1 MKTPARS
8 LLSTLIGAAIAA
20 FGLASP
26 ALAQKAEVI
35 HWWTSG
41 GESAAV
47 KQLAEAYTKAGGQW
61 VDNAIAGGDNA
72 RAAAL
77 NRIAGGNPPT
87 ASQFNTSKQYHE
99 LIDNDLLN
107 NVDEVAAKEGWDQW
121 MPTPIKNV
129 IKVKGHYY
137 AVPVNIHSAAW
148 FWYSK
153 AVLAKA
159 GVSEPKNEAEFWTAL
174 DKIKASGQT
183 AFAQSGT
190 LTYERGTF
198 SAVLLHMGG
207 RDLYMKF
214 YGDKDASAVKSAEFR
229 AVIEKFKKL
238 RSYADAGFAGR
249 NWNDTT
255 ALLVTDKAGFQT
267 VGDWAKGEFLAAG
280 KTAGKEFGCFAGWG
294 PKASYMVSGDVFV
307 LPKTSNK
314 EAIAA
319 QQLMAKVITSPA
331 TQVAFNVKKGSIP
344 IRPDVEMSGLDI
356 CAQAGVTALKDP
368 ARQTPDPS
376 MLMAPDIYGKVADV
390 ITKLWNTDM
399 KPEDA
404 QTQFAAAINSK

>member
-1 MKTPARS
+1 MNASARS
-8 LLSTLIGAAIAA
+8 LLATLIAGTG
-20 FGLASP
+20 FCST

-47 KQLAEAYTKAGGQW
+47 KQLAEAYTKAGGTW

-77 NRIAGGNPPT
+77 NRIAGGNPPV

-99 LIDNDLLN
+99 LIENDLLS

-137 AVPVNIHSAAW
+137 AVPVNIHSGAW

-159 GVSEPKNEAEFWTAL
+159 GVGEPKTEAEFWTAL
-174 DKIKASGQT
+174 EKIKASGQT

-190 LTYERGTF
+190 LSYERATF
-198 SAVLLHMGG
+198 TAVLLHMGG

-214 YGDKDASAVKSAEFR
+214 YGDKDANAVKSPEFR
-229 AVIEKFKKL
+229 AVVEKYKKL
-238 RSYADAGFAGR
+238 RSFADAGFAGR
-249 NWNDTT
+249 SWNDTT
-255 ALLVTDKAGFQT
+255 ALLVTDRAGFQT

-280 KTAGKEFGCFAGWG
+280 KTAGKEFGCFQGWG
-294 PKASYMVSGDVFV
+294 PKAPYMVSGDVFV

-314 EAIAA
+314 EAQAA

-344 IRPDVEMSGLDI
+344 IRSDVDMGGLDI
-356 CAQAGVTALKDP
+356 CAQAGVTAMKDP

-376 MLMAPDIYGKVADV
+376 MLMAPDIYGKVTDV

-404 QTQFAAAINSK
+404 QSQFVAAISSK

>member
-1 MKTPARS
+1 MKTFSMS
-8 LLSTLIGAAIAA
+8 LLATLIA
-20 FGLASP
+20 GLGLTAP

-41 GESAAV
+41 GESAAL
-47 KQLAEAYTKAGGQW
+47 KQLAEAYNKAGGQW

-99 LIDNDLLN
+99 LIEAGMLAD
-107 NVDEVAAKEGWDQW
+107 VDEVAAKEGWDQW
-121 MPTPIKNV
+121 MPGPIKNV

-137 AVPVNIHSAAW
+137 AVPVNIHSATW

-159 GVSEPKNEAEFWTAL
+159 GVTEPKTEAEFWTAL

-183 AFAQSGT
+183 GFAQSGT
-190 LTYERGTF
+190 IAYERATF
-198 SAVLLHMGG
+198 SATLLHMGG

-214 YGDKDASAVKSAEFR
+214 YGDKDVNTVKSPAFR
-229 AVIEKFKKL
+229 TVLEKFKKL
-238 RSYADAGFAGR
+238 RSYTDAGVAGR
-249 NWNDTT
+249 SWNDTT

-267 VGDWAKGEFLAAG
+267 VGDWAKGEFIAAG
-280 KTAGKEFGCFAGWG
+280 KTAGKEYGCFAGWG
-294 PKASYMVSGDVFV
+294 PKAPYMISGDVFV

-314 EAIAA
+314 EAMAA

-344 IRPDVEMSGLDI
+344 IRPDVEI
-356 CAQAGVTALKDP
+356 
-368 ARQTPDPS
+368 ARDRREATS
-376 MLMAPDIYGKVADV
+376 
-390 ITKLWNTDM
+390 
-399 KPEDA
+399 
-404 QTQFAAAINSK
+404 

>member
-1 MKTPARS
+1 MKRLAVS
-8 LLSTLIGAAIAA
+8 LLATLVA
-20 FGLASP
+20 GLGLSSP

-47 KQLAEAYTKAGGQW
+47 KQLADAYNKAGGQW

-99 LIDNDLLN
+99 LVDADLLSS
-107 NVDEVAAKEGWDQW
+107 VDEVAAREGWDQW
-121 MPTPIKNV
+121 MPGPIKNV
-129 IKVKGHYY
+129 IKIKGHYY

-159 GVSEPKNEAEFWTAL
+159 GVTEPKTEAEFWSAL
-174 DKIKASGQT
+174 DKIKASGQIG
-183 AFAQSGT
+183 FAQSGT
-190 LTYERGTF
+190 LTYERATF
-198 SAVLLHMGG
+198 TAVLLHMGG
-207 RDLYMKF
+207 RDLYNKF
-214 YGDKDASAVKSAEFR
+214 YGDKDINAVKSPAFR
-229 AVIEKFKKL
+229 TVLEKFKKL
-238 RSYADAGFAGR
+238 RSYSDPGVAGR
-249 NWNDTT
+249 TWNDTT

-280 KTAGKEFGCFAGWG
+280 KTAGKEYGCFAGWG
-294 PKASYMVSGDVFV
+294 PSAPYMISGDVFV

-331 TQVAFNVKKGSIP
+331 TQVAFNMKKGSIP
-344 IRPDVEMSGLDI
+344 IRPDVDASGMDI
-356 CAQAGVTALKDP
+356 CAQAGVIALKDP

-376 MLMAPDIYGKVADV
+376 MLMAPDMYGKVADV
-390 ITKLWNTDM
+390 ITKFWNTDM
-399 KPEDA
+399 KPEEA
-404 QTQFAAAINSK
+404 QNQLVAVLSAK

>member
-1 MKTPARS
+1 MKAAARS
-8 LLSTLIGAAIAA
+8 LLLTLIASFGMAA
-20 FGLASP
+20 P

-47 KQLAEAYTKAGGQW
+47 KQLAEAYNKAGGQW

-77 NRIAGGNPPT
+77 NRIAGGNPPV

-99 LIDNDLLN
+99 LIEAGLLN
-107 NVDEVAAKEGWDQW
+107 NVDEVAAKEGWEQW

-129 IKVKGHYY
+129 IKVGGHYY

-159 GVSEPKNEAEFWTAL
+159 GVSEPKTEAEFWTAL
-174 DKIKASGQT
+174 DKIKASGQIP
-183 AFAQSGT
+183 FAQSGT
-190 LTYERGTF
+190 LSYERATF

-214 YGDKDASAVKSAEFR
+214 YGDRDGSAVKSAEFR
-229 AVIEKFKKL
+229 TVLEKFKRL

-280 KTAGKEFGCFAGWG
+280 KTAGKEFGCFSGWG
-294 PKASYMVSGDVFV
+294 PKAAYMVSGDVFV

-344 IRPDVEMSGLDI
+344 IRPDVDASGLDA
-356 CAQAGVTALKDP
+356 CAQAGVLALKDP

-376 MLMAPDIYGKVADV
+376 MLMAPDLFGKVADV

-404 QTQFAAAINSK
+404 QTQLVAAIGAK

>member
-1 MKTPARS
+1 MTARAR
-8 LLSTLIGAAIAA
+8 LLLAALFA
-20 FGLASP
+20 GLGLSSP

-47 KQLAEAYTKAGGQW
+47 KQLAEAYNKAGGQW

-87 ASQFNTSKQYHE
+87 VSQFNTSKQYHE
-99 LIDNDLLN
+99 LIEAGLLS
-107 NVDEVAAKEGWDQW
+107 NVDEVAAKEGWEQW

-159 GVSEPKNEAEFWTAL
+159 GVAEPKNEAEFWSAL
-174 DKIKASGQT
+174 DKIKASGQI

-190 LTYERGTF
+190 TTYERGTF

-214 YGDKDASAVKSAEFR
+214 YGSQDVNAVKSAEFR
-229 AVIEKFKKL
+229 AVVEKFKRL
-238 RSYADAGFAGR
+238 RGYADPGFAGR

-280 KTAGKEFGCFAGWG
+280 KTAGKEFGCFQGWG
-294 PKASYMVSGDVFV
+294 PKAAYMVSGDVFV
-307 LPKTSNK
+307 LPKIGSK
-314 EAIAA
+314 EAVAA
-319 QQLMAKVITSPA
+319 QQLMARVITSPA
-331 TQVAFNVKKGSIP
+331 TQVAFNVRKGSIP
-344 IRPDVEMSGLDI
+344 IRPDVDMGGLDA

-368 ARQTPDPS
+368 ARQTPDPA
-376 MLMAPDIYGKVADV
+376 MLMAPDVYGKVADV

-399 KPEDA
+399 KPEEA
-404 QTQFAAAINSK
+404 QNQLVAAISGK

>member
-1 MKTPARS
+1 MS
-8 LLSTLIGAAIAA
+8 LLATLIA
-20 FGLASP
+20 GLGLSAP

-41 GESAAV
+41 GESAAL
-47 KQLAEAYTKAGGQW
+47 KQLADAYNKAGGQW
-61 VDNAIAGGDNA
+61 VDTAIAGGDNA

-99 LIDNDLLN
+99 LIDAGLLADVN
-107 NVDEVAAKEGWDQW
+107 EVAAKEGWDQW
-121 MPTPIKNV
+121 MPGPIKNV
-129 IKVKGHYY
+129 IKKNGNYY

-159 GVSEPKNEAEFWTAL
+159 GVTEPKTEAEFWTAL

-183 AFAQSGT
+183 GFAQSGT
-190 LTYERGTF
+190 LSYERATF

-207 RDLYMKF
+207 RDMYLKF
-214 YGDKDASAVKSAEFR
+214 YGDKDANLVKSAAFKT
-229 AVIEKFKKL
+229 VLEKFKKL
-238 RSYADAGFAGR
+238 RTYADAGVAGR
-249 NWNDTT
+249 SWNDTT

-280 KTAGKEFGCFAGWG
+280 KTAGKEFGCFQGWG
-294 PKASYMVSGDVFV
+294 PKAPYMVSGDVFV

-319 QQLMAKVITSPA
+319 QQLLAKVITSPA
-331 TQVAFNVKKGSIP
+331 TQVAFNMKKGSIP
-344 IRPDVEMSGLDI
+344 IRSDVDSSGMDI
-356 CAQAGVTALKDP
+356 CAQAGVIALKDP
-368 ARQTPDPS
+368 ARATPDPS
-376 MLMAPDIYGKVADV
+376 MLMAPDIFGNVADV
-390 ITKLWNTDM
+390 VTKLWNTDL
-399 KPEDA
+399 KVEDA
-404 QTQFAAAINSK
+404 QGLFVKALASN

>member
-1 MKTPARS
+1 MKRLSVS
-8 LLSTLIGAAIAA
+8 LLAMFIV
-20 FGLASP
+20 GLGFVSSAS
-26 ALAQKAEVI
+26 AQKAEVI

-47 KQLAEAYTKAGGQW
+47 KQLAEAYNKAGGQW

-77 NRIAGGNPPT
+77 NRIAGGNPPV

-99 LIDNDLLN
+99 LIDNDLLSS
-107 NVDEVAAKEGWDQW
+107 VDEVAAKEGWDQW
-121 MPTPIKNV
+121 MPGPIKNV

-137 AVPVNIHSAAW
+137 AVPVNIHSGAW

-159 GVSEPKNEAEFWTAL
+159 GATEPKNEAEFWSAL
-174 DKIKASGQT
+174 DKIKASGQIG
-183 AFAQSGT
+183 FAQSGT
-190 LTYERGTF
+190 LTYERATF
-198 SAVLLHMGG
+198 TAVLLHMGG
-207 RDLYMKF
+207 RDLYNKF
-214 YGDKDASAVKSAEFR
+214 YGDKDVNAVKSPAFR
-229 AVIEKFKKL
+229 TVLEKFKRL
-238 RSYADAGFAGR
+238 RSYTDPGVAGR
-249 NWNDTT
+249 SWNDTT
-255 ALLVTDKAGFQT
+255 ALLVTDRAGFQT

-294 PKASYMVSGDVFV
+294 PAAPYMISGDVFV

-314 EAIAA
+314 EAQAA

-331 TQVAFNVKKGSIP
+331 TQVAFNMKKGSIP
-344 IRPDVEMSGLDI
+344 IRPDVDASGMDI
-356 CAQAGVTALKDP
+356 CAQAGVVALKDP

-390 ITKLWNTDM
+390 ITKLWNTDL

-404 QTQFAAAINSK
+404 QTQLVAAIGAK

>member
-1 MKTPARS
+1 MKKFTAS
-8 LLSTLIGAAIAA
+8 LIAGLIAGLGAAA
-20 FGLASP
+20 P

-41 GESAAV
+41 GESAAL
-47 KQLAEAYTKAGGQW
+47 KQLADAYNKAGGQW

-99 LIDNDLLN
+99 LIEAGMLAD
-107 NVDEVAAKEGWDQW
+107 VDEVATKEGWDQW
-121 MPTPIKNV
+121 MPVPIKNV

-159 GVSEPKNEAEFWTAL
+159 GVSEPKTEAEFWTAL

-183 AFAQSGT
+183 GFAQSGT
-190 LTYERGTF
+190 VSYERATF

-207 RDLYMKF
+207 RDLYTKF
-214 YGDKDASAVKSAEFR
+214 YGDKDVASVKSPAFR
-229 AVIEKFKKL
+229 SVLEKFKKL
-238 RSYADAGFAGR
+238 RNYTDAGVAGR
-249 NWNDTT
+249 SWNDTT

-267 VGDWAKGEFLAAG
+267 VGDWAKGEFIAAG
-280 KTAGKEFGCFAGWG
+280 KTAGKEYGCFAGWG
-294 PKASYMVSGDVFV
+294 PKAPYMVSGDVFV
-307 LPKTSNK
+307 LPKSSNK
-314 EAIAA
+314 EAMAA
-319 QQLMAKVITSPA
+319 QQLMAKVITSPM
-331 TQVAFNVKKGSIP
+331 TQVAFNTKKGSIP
-344 IRPDVEMSGLDI
+344 IRPDVDASGMDI
-356 CAQAGVTALKDP
+356 CAQAGVVALKDP

-376 MLMAPDIYGKVADV
+376 MLMAPDIFGKVADV
-390 ITKLWNTDM
+390 ITKFWNTDM
-399 KPEDA
+399 KVEDA
-404 QTQFAAAINSK
+404 QNQLATAIASK

>member
-1 MKTPARS
+1 MKTSARS
-8 LLSTLIGAAIAA
+8 LLAILL
-20 FGLASP
+20 FGGGLCSS

-47 KQLAEAYTKAGGQW
+47 KQLAEAYNKAGGQW

-77 NRIAGGNPPT
+77 NRIAGGNPPV

-99 LIDNDLLN
+99 LIEADLLN
-107 NVDEVAAKEGWDQW
+107 NVDDVAAKEGWDQW

-137 AVPVNIHSAAW
+137 AVPVNIHSGSW
-148 FWYSK
+148 FFYSK

-159 GVSEPKNEAEFWTAL
+159 GVAEPKTEAEFWAAL

-190 LTYERGTF
+190 LSYERATF
-198 SAVLLHMGG
+198 TAVLLHMGG
-207 RDLYMKF
+207 RELYMKF
-214 YGDKDASAVKSAEFR
+214 YGDKDANAVKSPEFR
-229 AVIEKFKKL
+229 AVVDKFKKL
-238 RSYADAGFAGR
+238 RTYADAGFAGR

-255 ALLVTDKAGFQT
+255 ALLVTDKAGFQA

-280 KTAGKEFGCFAGWG
+280 KTAGKEFGCFQGWG
-294 PKASYMVSGDVFV
+294 PKAPYMVSGDVFV

-314 EAIAA
+314 EAQAA

-344 IRPDVEMSGLDI
+344 IRSDVDMGGLDI

-399 KPEDA
+399 KSEDA
-404 QTQFAAAINSK
+404 QTQFIAAISSK

>member
-1 MKTPARS
+1 MKKLTAS
-8 LLSTLIGAAIAA
+8 LFAGLIAGLGAAT
-20 FGLASP
+20 P

-41 GESAAV
+41 GESAAL
-47 KQLAEAYTKAGGQW
+47 KQLAEAYNKAGGQW

-77 NRIAGGNPPT
+77 NRIAGGNPPA

-99 LIDNDLLN
+99 LIDAGLLAD
-107 NVDEVAAKEGWDQW
+107 VDEVASKEGWDQW
-121 MPTPIKNV
+121 MPGPIKNV
-129 IKVKGHYY
+129 IKIKGHYY

-159 GVSEPKNEAEFWTAL
+159 GVSEPKTEAEFWTAL

-183 AFAQSGT
+183 GFAQSGT
-190 LTYERGTF
+190 LSYERATF

-207 RDLYMKF
+207 RDLYTKF
-214 YGDKDASAVKSAEFR
+214 YGDKDAATIRSPAFR
-229 AVIEKFKKL
+229 TVLEKFKRL
-238 RSYADAGFAGR
+238 RTYADPGFAGR
-249 NWNDTT
+249 SWNDTT

-267 VGDWAKGEFLAAG
+267 VGDWAKGEFIAAG
-280 KTAGKEFGCFAGWG
+280 KTAGKEYGCFAGWG
-294 PKASYMVSGDVFV
+294 PKSSYMVSGDVFV

-314 EAIAA
+314 DTMAA
-319 QQLMAKVITSPA
+319 QQLMARVITSPA
-331 TQVAFNVKKGSIP
+331 TQVAFNTKKGSIP
-344 IRPDVEMSGLDI
+344 IRPDVDASSMDI
-356 CAQAGVTALKDP
+356 CAQAGVVALKDP

-399 KPEDA
+399 KVEDA
-404 QTQFAAAINSK
+404 QSQLVAAVGSK

>member
-1 MKTPARS
+1 MKNINMS
-8 LLSTLIGAAIAA
+8 LLATLIASLGIS
-20 FGLASP
+20 SP

-41 GESAAV
+41 GESAAL
-47 KQLAEAYTKAGGQW
+47 KQLAEGYNKAGGQW

-99 LIDNDLLN
+99 LIDAGLLAD
-107 NVDEVAAKEGWDQW
+107 VDEVAAKEGWDKW
-121 MPTPIKNV
+121 MPGPIKNV
-129 IKVKGHYY
+129 IKKNGHYY
-137 AVPVNIHSAAW
+137 AVPVNIHSGTW

-159 GVSEPKNEAEFWTAL
+159 GVTEPKTEAEFWTAL

-190 LTYERGTF
+190 LSYERSTF

-207 RDLYMKF
+207 RDMYMKF
-214 YGDKDASAVKSAEFR
+214 YGDKDVNTIKSPGFKT
-229 AVIEKFKKL
+229 VLEKFKKL
-238 RSYADAGFAGR
+238 RTYTDAGVAGR
-249 NWNDTT
+249 SWNDTT

-267 VGDWAKGEFLAAG
+267 VGDWAKGEFIAAG
-280 KTAGKEFGCFAGWG
+280 KTAGKEYGCFQGWG
-294 PKASYMVSGDVFV
+294 PKAPYMVSGDVFV

-331 TQVAFNVKKGSIP
+331 TQVAFNMKKGSIP
-344 IRPDVEMSGLDI
+344 IRPDVDASGMDI
-356 CAQAGVTALKDP
+356 CAQAGVIALKDP
-368 ARQTPDPS
+368 DRATPDPS
-376 MLMAPDIYGKVADV
+376 MLMAPDIFGNVSDV

-399 KPEDA
+399 KAEDA
-404 QTQFAAAINSK
+404 QGLFAKAVASN

>member
-1 MKTPARS
+1 MKNIKMS
-8 LLSTLIGAAIAA
+8 LLATLIASLGIS
-20 FGLASP
+20 SP

-41 GESAAV
+41 GESAAL
-47 KQLAEAYTKAGGQW
+47 KQLADGYNKAGGQW

-99 LIDNDLLN
+99 LIDAGLLAD
-107 NVDEVAAKEGWDQW
+107 VDEVAAKEGWDQW
-121 MPTPIKNV
+121 MPGPIKNV
-129 IKVKGHYY
+129 IKKNGHYY
-137 AVPVNIHSAAW
+137 AVPVNIHSGTW

-159 GVSEPKNEAEFWTAL
+159 GVAEPKTEAEFWTAL

-190 LTYERGTF
+190 LSYERSTF

-207 RDLYMKF
+207 RDMYMKF
-214 YGDKDASAVKSAEFR
+214 YGDKDANVVKSAAFKT
-229 AVIEKFKKL
+229 VLEKFKKL
-238 RSYADAGFAGR
+238 RSYTDAGVAGR
-249 NWNDTT
+249 SWNDTT

-280 KTAGKEFGCFAGWG
+280 KTAGKEFGCFQGWG
-294 PKASYMVSGDVFV
+294 PKAPYMVSGDVFV
-307 LPKTSNK
+307 LPKTTNK
-314 EAIAA
+314 DAIAA
-319 QQLMAKVITSPA
+319 QQLLAKVITSPA
-331 TQVAFNVKKGSIP
+331 TQVAFNMKKGSIP
-344 IRPDVEMSGLDI
+344 IRPDVDASGMDI
-356 CAQAGVTALKDP
+356 CAQAGVIALKDP
-368 ARQTPDPS
+368 ARATPDPS
-376 MLMAPDIYGKVADV
+376 MLMAPDIFGNVSDV
-390 ITKLWNTDM
+390 ITKFWNTDI
-399 KPEDA
+399 KVEDA
-404 QTQFAAAINSK
+404 QGMFVKALASN

>member
-1 MKTPARS
+1 MKNIKMS
-8 LLSTLIGAAIAA
+8 LLATLIA
-20 FGLASP
+20 GLGISCP

-41 GESAAV
+41 GESVAL
-47 KQLAEAYTKAGGQW
+47 KQLADAYNKAGGQW
-61 VDNAIAGGDNA
+61 VDTAIAGGDNA

-87 ASQFNTSKQYHE
+87 ASQFNTSKQYLE
-99 LIDNDLLN
+99 LIDAGLLAD
-107 NVDEVAAKEGWDQW
+107 VDDVAAKEGWDQW
-121 MPTPIKNV
+121 MPGPIKNV
-129 IKVKGHYY
+129 IKKNGHYY
-137 AVPVNIHSAAW
+137 AVPVNIHSGTW

-159 GVSEPKNEAEFWTAL
+159 GVTEPKNEAEFWTAL

-190 LTYERGTF
+190 QSYEFLTF

-207 RDLYMKF
+207 RDMYMKF
-214 YGDKDASAVKSAEFR
+214 YGDKDANLVKSAAFKT
-229 AVIEKFKKL
+229 VLEKFKKL
-238 RSYADAGFAGR
+238 RSYADAGFPGR
-249 NWNDTT
+249 SWNDTT

-280 KTAGKEFGCFAGWG
+280 KTAGKEFGCFQGWG
-294 PKASYMVSGDVFV
+294 PKAAYTVSGDVFV

-319 QQLMAKVITSPA
+319 QQLLAKVITSPV
-331 TQVAFNVKKGSIP
+331 TQVAFNIKKGSIP
-344 IRPDVEMSGLDI
+344 IRPDVDANSMDI
-356 CAQAGVTALKDP
+356 CAQAGVLALKDP
-368 ARQTPDPS
+368 ARATPDAR
-376 MLMAPDIYGKVADV
+376 MLLAPDVVGNVIDV
-390 ITKLWNTDM
+390 VTKFWNTDM
-399 KPEDA
+399 KAEDA
-404 QTQFAAAINSK
+404 QGLLAKALASK

>member
-1 MKTPARS
+1 MKRPSVS
-8 LLSTLIGAAIAA
+8 LLAALVAGIGLSA
-20 FGLASP
+20 P

-47 KQLAEAYTKAGGQW
+47 KQLAEAYNKAGGQW

-77 NRIAGGNPPT
+77 NRIAGGNPPV
-87 ASQFNTSKQYHE
+87 AAQFNTSKQYHE
-99 LIDNDLLN
+99 LIDNDLLSS
-107 NVDEVAAKEGWDQW
+107 VDEVAAREGWDQW
-121 MPTPIKNV
+121 MPVPIKNV

-137 AVPVNIHSAAW
+137 AVPVNIHSGAW

-159 GVSEPKNEAEFWTAL
+159 GVTEPKTEAEFWNAL
-174 DKIKASGQT
+174 DKIKASGQIG
-183 AFAQSGT
+183 FAQSGT
-190 LTYERGTF
+190 VTYERATF
-198 SAVLLHMGG
+198 TAVLLHMGG
-207 RDLYMKF
+207 RDLYNKF
-214 YGDKDASAVKSAEFR
+214 YGDKDVNATRSVAFR
-229 AVIEKFKKL
+229 TVLEKFKRL
-238 RSYADAGFAGR
+238 RNYTDPGVPGR

-255 ALLVTDKAGFQT
+255 ALLVTDRAGFQT

-280 KTAGKEFGCFAGWG
+280 KTAGKEFGCFEGWG
-294 PKASYMVSGDVFV
+294 SAAPYMISGDVFV

-331 TQVAFNVKKGSIP
+331 TQVAFNMKKGSIP
-344 IRPDVEMSGLDI
+344 IRPDVDASGMDI
-356 CAQAGVTALKDP
+356 CAQAGVIALKDP

-376 MLMAPDIYGKVADV
+376 MLMAPDMYGKVADV
-390 ITKLWNTDM
+390 ITKFWNTDM
-399 KPEDA
+399 TPEEA
-404 QTQFAAAINSK
+404 QKQLVAAITAT

>member
-1 MKTPARS
+1 MKAPARS
-8 LLSTLIGAAIAA
+8 LLAALIAG
-20 FGLASP
+20 FGLAST

-47 KQLAEAYTKAGGQW
+47 KQLAEAYTKAGGTW

-99 LIDNDLLN
+99 LIEAGLLN
-107 NVDEVAAKEGWDQW
+107 DVDEVAAKEGWEQW

-129 IKVKGHYY
+129 IKVKGKYY

-159 GVSEPKNEAEFWTAL
+159 GVSEPKTEAEFWTAL

-190 LTYERGTF
+190 LSYERATF
-198 SAVLLHMGG
+198 TAVLLHMGG

-214 YGDKDASAVKSAEFR
+214 YGDKDGAAVKSAEFR
-229 AVIEKFKKL
+229 TVLEKFKKL
-238 RSYADAGFAGR
+238 RTYADAGFPGR

-267 VGDWAKGEFLAAG
+267 VGDWAKGEFLSAG
-280 KTAGKEFGCFAGWG
+280 KTAGKEFGCFQGWG
-294 PKASYMVSGDVFV
+294 PKAAYMVSGDVFV

-314 EAIAA
+314 EAQAA

-344 IRPDVEMSGLDI
+344 IRPDVDASGLDA
-356 CAQAGVTALKDP
+356 CAQAGVIALKDP

-390 ITKLWNTDM
+390 ITKVWNTDL

-404 QTQFAAAINSK
+404 QTQLLGAIGAK

>member
-1 MKTPARS
+1 MKNINMS
-8 LLSTLIGAAIAA
+8 LLATLIASLGIS
-20 FGLASP
+20 SP

-41 GESAAV
+41 GESAAL
-47 KQLAEAYTKAGGQW
+47 KQLAEGYNKAGGQW

-99 LIDNDLLN
+99 LIDAGLLAD
-107 NVDEVAAKEGWDQW
+107 VDEVAAKEGWEQW
-121 MPTPIKNV
+121 MPGPIKNV
-129 IKVKGHYY
+129 IKKNGHYY
-137 AVPVNIHSAAW
+137 AVPVNIHSGTW

-159 GVSEPKNEAEFWTAL
+159 GVTEPKTEAEFWTAL

-190 LTYERGTF
+190 LAYERSTF
-198 SAVLLHMGG
+198 NATLLHMGG
-207 RDLYMKF
+207 RDMYMKF
-214 YGDKDASAVKSAEFR
+214 YGDKDANLVKSPAFKT
-229 AVIEKFKKL
+229 VLEKFKKL
-238 RSYADAGFAGR
+238 RSYTDAGVAGR
-249 NWNDTT
+249 SWNDTT

-280 KTAGKEFGCFAGWG
+280 KTAGKEFGCFQGWG
-294 PKASYMVSGDVFV
+294 PKAPYMVSGDVFV

-314 EAIAA
+314 EAMAA
-319 QQLMAKVITSPA
+319 QQLLAKVITSPA
-331 TQVAFNVKKGSIP
+331 TQVAFNMKKGSIP
-344 IRPDVEMSGLDI
+344 IRPDVDASGMDI
-356 CAQAGVTALKDP
+356 CAQAGVIALKDP
-368 ARQTPDPS
+368 ARATPDPS
-376 MLMAPDIYGKVADV
+376 MLMAPDIFGNVSDV
-390 ITKLWNTDM
+390 ITKFWNTDM
-399 KPEDA
+399 KVEDA
-404 QTQFAAAINSK
+404 QGLFAKALTSN

>member
-1 MKTPARS
+1 MKVLTRT
-8 LLSTLIGAAIAA
+8 LLSALIACGLTL
-20 FGLASP
+20 P
-26 ALAQKAEVI
+26 AWAQKAEVI

-41 GESAAV
+41 GESAAL
-47 KQLAEAYTKAGGQW
+47 KQLAEAYNKAGGQW

-77 NRIAGGNPPT
+77 NRIAGGNPPA

-99 LIDNDLLN
+99 LIEAGLLN
-107 NVDEVAAKEGWDQW
+107 DVDDVAAKEGWDQW

-137 AVPVNIHSAAW
+137 AVPVNIHSASW

-159 GVSEPKNEAEFWTAL
+159 GVTEPKTEAEFWTAL
-174 DKIKASGQT
+174 DKIKASGQIP
-183 AFAQSGT
+183 FAQSGT
-190 LTYERGTF
+190 LGYERATF
-198 SAVLLHMGG
+198 TAVLLHMGG

-214 YGDKDASAVKSAEFR
+214 YGDKDGNAVKSAEFR
-229 AVIEKFKKL
+229 TVLEKFKKL
-238 RSYADAGFAGR
+238 RTYADPGFAGR

-267 VGDWAKGEFLAAG
+267 VGDWAKGEFLSAG
-280 KTAGKEFGCFAGWG
+280 KTAGKEFGCFQGWG
-294 PKASYMVSGDVFV
+294 PKAAYMVSGDVFV

-331 TQVAFNVKKGSIP
+331 TQVAFNTKKGSIP
-344 IRPDVEMSGLDI
+344 IRPDVDASGMDI
-356 CAQAGVTALKDP
+356 CAQAGVQALKDP

-376 MLMAPDIYGKVADV
+376 MLIAPDLYGKVADV
-390 ITKLWNTDM
+390 ITKLWNTDL

-404 QTQFAAAINSK
+404 QTQLLAAIGAK

>member
-1 MKTPARS
+1 MKRLIVS
-8 LLSTLIGAAIAA
+8 LLATLVA
-20 FGLASP
+20 GLALTSP
-26 ALAQKAEVI
+26 VLAQKAEVI

-47 KQLAEAYTKAGGQW
+47 KQLADAYNKAGGQW

-77 NRIAGGNPPT
+77 NRIAGGNPPV

-99 LIDNDLLN
+99 LIDNDLLAS
-107 NVDEVAAKEGWDQW
+107 VDDVASKEGWDQW
-121 MPTPIKNV
+121 MPLPIKNV

-137 AVPVNIHSAAW
+137 AVPVNIHSGAW

-159 GVSEPKNEAEFWTAL
+159 GVTEPKTEAEFWNAL
-174 DKIKASGQT
+174 DKIKASGQIG
-183 AFAQSGT
+183 FAQSGT
-190 LTYERGTF
+190 LTYERATF
-198 SAVLLHMGG
+198 TAVLLHMGG
-207 RDLYMKF
+207 RDLYNKF
-214 YGDKDASAVKSAEFR
+214 YGDKDVNAVKSPAFR
-229 AVIEKFKKL
+229 TVLEKYKRLKN
-238 RSYADAGFAGR
+238 YTDPGVAGR
-249 NWNDTT
+249 SWNDTT
-255 ALLVTDKAGFQT
+255 ALLVTDRAGFQT

-294 PKASYMVSGDVFV
+294 PSAPYMISGDVFV

-331 TQVAFNVKKGSIP
+331 TQVAFNMKKGSIP
-344 IRPDVEMSGLDI
+344 IRPDVDASGMDI
-356 CAQAGVTALKDP
+356 CAQAGVVALKDA

-376 MLMAPDIYGKVADV
+376 MLMAPDMYGKVADV
-390 ITKLWNTDM
+390 ITKFWNTDM
-399 KPEDA
+399 KPEEA
-404 QTQFAAAINSK
+404 QNQLVAVLSAK

>member
-1 MKTPARS
+1 MKKSIVS
-8 LLSTLIGAAIAA
+8 LLTALVAGIGLIA
-20 FGLASP
+20 P

-47 KQLAEAYTKAGGQW
+47 KQLADAYNKAGGQW

-72 RAAAL
+72 RAVAL

-99 LIDNDLLN
+99 LIENDLLS
-107 NVDEVAAKEGWDQW
+107 NVDEVAAREGWDQW

-129 IKVKGHYY
+129 IKIKGHYY
-137 AVPVNIHSAAW
+137 AVPVNIHSGAW

-159 GVSEPKNEAEFWTAL
+159 GVTEPKTEAEFWNAL
-174 DKIKASGQT
+174 DKIKASGQIG
-183 AFAQSGT
+183 FAQSGT
-190 LTYERGTF
+190 LTYERATF
-198 SAVLLHMGG
+198 TAVLLHMGG
-207 RDLYMKF
+207 RDLYNKF
-214 YGDKDASAVKSAEFR
+214 YGDKDVNVTRSAPFR
-229 AVIEKFKKL
+229 TVLEKFKRL
-238 RSYADAGFAGR
+238 RNYTDPGVPGR

-255 ALLVTDKAGFQT
+255 ALLVTDRAGFQT

-280 KTAGKEFGCFAGWG
+280 KTAGKEFGCFEGWG
-294 PKASYMVSGDVFV
+294 PTAPYMISGDVFV
-307 LPKTSNK
+307 LPKINNK

-331 TQVAFNVKKGSIP
+331 TQVAFNTKKGSIP
-344 IRPDVEMSGLDI
+344 IRPDVDASSMDI
-356 CAQAGVTALKDP
+356 CAQAGVIALKDP

-376 MLMAPDIYGKVADV
+376 MLMAPDMYGKVADV
-390 ITKLWNTDM
+390 ITKFWNTDM
-399 KPEDA
+399 TPEEA
-404 QTQFAAAINSK
+404 QNQLVAVLSAK

>member
-1 MKTPARS
+1 MKKSIVS
-8 LLSTLIGAAIAA
+8 LLTALVAGIGLI
-20 FGLASP
+20 AS

-47 KQLAEAYTKAGGQW
+47 KQLADAYNKAGGQW

-72 RAAAL
+72 RAVAL

-99 LIDNDLLN
+99 LIENDLLS
-107 NVDEVAAKEGWDQW
+107 NVDEVAAREGWDQW

-129 IKVKGHYY
+129 IKIKGHYY
-137 AVPVNIHSAAW
+137 AVPVNIHSGAW

-159 GVSEPKNEAEFWTAL
+159 GVTEPKTEAEFWNAL
-174 DKIKASGQT
+174 DKIKASGQIG
-183 AFAQSGT
+183 FAQSGT
-190 LTYERGTF
+190 LTYERATF
-198 SAVLLHMGG
+198 TAVLLHMGG
-207 RDLYMKF
+207 RDLYNKF
-214 YGDKDASAVKSAEFR
+214 YGDKDVNVTRSAPFR
-229 AVIEKFKKL
+229 TVLEKFKRL
-238 RSYADAGFAGR
+238 RNYTDPGVPGR

-255 ALLVTDKAGFQT
+255 ALLVTDRAGFQT

-280 KTAGKEFGCFAGWG
+280 KTAGKEFGCFEGWG
-294 PKASYMVSGDVFV
+294 PTAPYMISGDVFV
-307 LPKTSNK
+307 LPKINNK

-331 TQVAFNVKKGSIP
+331 TQVAFNTKKGSIP
-344 IRPDVEMSGLDI
+344 IRPDVDASSMDI
-356 CAQAGVTALKDP
+356 CAQAGVIALKDP

-376 MLMAPDIYGKVADV
+376 MLMAPDTYGKVADV
-390 ITKLWNTDM
+390 ITKFWNTDM
-399 KPEDA
+399 TPEEA
-404 QTQFAAAINSK
+404 QNQLVAVLSAK